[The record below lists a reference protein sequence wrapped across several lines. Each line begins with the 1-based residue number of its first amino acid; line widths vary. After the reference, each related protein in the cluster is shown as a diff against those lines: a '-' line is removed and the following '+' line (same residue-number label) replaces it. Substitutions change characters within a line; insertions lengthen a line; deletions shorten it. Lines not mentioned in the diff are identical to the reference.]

1 MGYADKANEPP
12 IELAPIVETKQ
23 PAQPAAVEPKISA
36 DEEAEIEEQARLAEE
51 REKIEKERA
60 EAEKRE
66 ISALPFTTAS
76 FISAY
81 LVWLWHA
88 RRTEAFSDQVRRRR
102 CRQ

>member
-12 IELAPIVETKQ
+12 IKLAPIEETKQ

-36 DEEAEIEEQARLAEE
+36 EEEAEIAEQTRLAKE

-66 ISALPFTTAS
+66 TSTLPLAHGVT
-76 FISAY
+76 
-81 LVWLWHA
+81 
-88 RRTEAFSDQVRRRR
+88 
-102 CRQ
+102 CNC